1 MHLYYWTDDD
11 DTHRPVP
18 VPTDLNWELN
28 DVDKNS
34 GRNMEALMMRE
45 VVGKKL
51 KLSLRWS
58 VVVGTDNF
66 KQFYRWVKNLPPFFY
81 MEWLDPGDE
90 IVTFECYSSKISGS
104 ELYEDD
110 KTRVWQDVSFS
121 ATER

>member
-11 DTHRPVP
+11 PIHRPVP

-34 GRNMEALMMRE
+34 GRNDNGDMMRE

-51 KLSLRWS
+51 KLSLKWS
-58 VVVGTDNF
+58 IVEGTESF
-66 KQFYRWVKNLPPFFY
+66 KIFYRWAKNLPPFFY

-104 ELYEDD
+104 ELYEGNDM
-110 KTRVWQDVSFS
+110 RVWQDVSFN
-121 ATER
+121 ATGR